1 MGGCP
6 PWASRSASRPSRSPC
21 NARGPN
27 YRTRRAARACCPPG
41 SLPLAGAAL
50 RVIPRGKVKGRN
62 GRRRTHTCAT
72 GYRRSERAATGC
84 RRSEEG
90 SNATCPLCALLQWQ
104 TARCDSS
111 QWEARHVMRD
121 LPLGGVAMRCLSLRP
136 LALRLLAMGG
146 AKRPWE
152 TSHCDMTGNE
162 GDGSHLKMGACA
174 RPWDASHREWEPAHR
189 YATRPTARSAI
200 SGST

>member
-21 NARGPN
+21 NARGP
-27 YRTRRAARACCPPG
+27 TGPAERRGPAARRDP
-41 SLPLAGAAL
+41 SHWQAL
-50 RVIPRGKVKGRN
+50 HCESSHGKKGKGRN

-72 GYRRSERAATGC
+72 GYRRSER
-84 RRSEEG
+84 G
-90 SNATCPLCALLQWQ
+90 SDATCPRYALLQWQ
-104 TARCDSS
+104 TARCDPS
-111 QWEARHVMRD
+111 QCEARHVMRD
-121 LPLGGVAMRCLSLRP
+121 LPLGCLSLLP

-174 RPWDASHREWEPAHR
+174 RPWDFSHREWEPAHR